1 MVFDLSLKSLPSRLE
16 SIAFIPFL
24 KLIKYYLDSK
34 FRKSVIPIEGS
45 VVYSPLYVL
54 VEHSGIY
61 IGRGKI
67 SNIVVDSILKGDSA
81 VRLNSA
87 SEFVDRSYLGNKI
100 YVSCDSNGKPVGNK
114 LVATKAKEHVGE
126 SHFYGLVYSNCH
138 TFSMKCLKYSPYH
151 YVSKQKSNAL
161 IINDNDIKLETPDY
175 ESSTD
180 LPTNFIYLR
189 TLAKNKLNATKW
201 LLWDWENKQE
211 KVQEPDWQEIQ
222 NLYQDQILNPQFIQQ
237 LHQELSELNEYQ
249 QEISDENIP
258 PMVVNQLKRFG
269 QNLQNILDVYQKTKS
284 FLELFSESQF
294 TYRQLKRSKTNF
306 QGLVDE
312 IQNNRSIQELVRKM
326 GRNYISEERKKQG
339 KIPSRSKDEVH
350 GIHRSADLMCLL
362 PNELINLDDE
372 TLENLF
378 YARLLEQNLLTYEI
392 QSTTLTNGEH
402 LEAQNKWTGPI
413 VACLD
418 TSASMSGV
426 PMQKAKAL
434 LFAIAKILNNEKR
447 HLYVLLFGSE
457 GQIKE
462 FQMHESQDLSGLLVF
477 LDQGFDGGTN
487 FETPL
492 QRAIEIIKGEKDY
505 TKADILMIS
514 DGDCSITPKFSK
526 YLNKEKSELDLM
538 IYSVLCAGAKKKDS
552 FSDEILII

>member
-1 MVFDLSLKSLPSRLE
+1 MIFALAYLSTFTLFKS
-16 SIAFIPFL
+16 
-24 KLIKYYLDSK
+24 IKYFIDSK

-45 VVYSPLYVL
+45 VVYSPLYAS

-61 IGRGKI
+61 IGREKI
-67 SNIVVDSILKGDSA
+67 SNIVVDSLLNREST
-81 VRLNSA
+81 VRLSSA
-87 SEFVDRSYLGNKI
+87 SEFTDSSWLGNKI
-100 YVSCDSNGKPVGNK
+100 YVSCDRDGNPVGNEI
-114 LVATKAKEHVGE
+114 VATKSKAHVSE
-126 SHFYGLVYSNCH
+126 RCYYGLIYSNCH
-138 TFSMKCLKYSPYH
+138 SFSIKCLEYSPQH
-151 YVSKQKSNAL
+151 YVSKQKTKAL
-161 IINDNDIKLETPDY
+161 IVDDNYPKPEIPEY
-175 ESSTD
+175 GSFTD
-180 LPTNFIYLR
+180 SPTNFRQLKQ
-189 TLAKNKLNATKW
+189 LARNKLNAKKW

-258 PMVVNQLKRFG
+258 PKVVNQLKQFG
-269 QNLQNILDVYQKTKS
+269 QNLQNILDVYQKSKS
-284 FLELFSESQF
+284 FLELFPESQL
-294 TYRQLKRSKTNF
+294 TYRQLKQSKANL
-306 QGLVDE
+306 QRLVDE
-312 IQNNRSIQELVRKM
+312 IQNNKSIQELVRKM

-339 KIPSRSKDEVH
+339 KISSRSKDEVH

-362 PNELINLDDE
+362 PNELINLEDE

-392 QSTTLTNGEH
+392 QGTTLINGEQ
-402 LEAQNKWTGPI
+402 LEASKKWTGPI

-418 TSASMSGV
+418 TSASMSGL
-426 PMQKAKAL
+426 PMKKAKAL

-447 HLYVLLFGSE
+447 HLYVLVFGAE

-462 FQMHESQDLSGLLVF
+462 FQMRESQDLSGLLVF